1 MMPQLGVLAE
11 VHKHAA
17 TEVFEKDCLIHL
29 GTCIAPVGEHKG
41 NKSLMKYRIELPGGQ
56 SEEGELMAGTMKLIK
71 LGFDEETGLPL
82 KAKAV
87 LHPERGQDVGAG
99 KAHMLETTVSGGVIG
114 IILDGR
120 GRPFTPPEEDTLR
133 VAKLKEWIK
142 ELDIYPEKAL
152 ERE

>member
-1 MMPQLGVLAE
+1 
-11 VHKHAA
+11 
-17 TEVFEKDCLIHL
+17 
-29 GTCIAPVGEHKG
+29 
-41 NKSLMKYRIELPGGQ
+41 
-56 SEEGELMAGTMKLIK
+56 
-71 LGFDEETGLPL
+71 LPL

-99 KAHMLETTVSGGVIG
+99 KAHLLETTVSGGIVG

-133 VAKLKEWIK
+133 VTKLKEWIK
-142 ELDIYPEKAL
+142 ELDIYPEKAV